1 MLTILQATDNA
12 GADFTLDNPN
22 SGSDE
27 GSFTF
32 ESDAQAFE
40 AGADNMDEFGAW
52 GKNGFANSFTD
63 AQSTYE
69 NISIGATDP
78 DVEALVP
85 TAYINGFTR
94 ADLAD

>member
-1 MLTILQATDNA
+1 MGSEKSYASDWNNILSQCDDMLTILQATDNA

-52 GKNGFANSFTD
+52 GKNGFANSFTNFIPSW
-63 AQSTYE
+63 QE
-69 NISIGATDP
+69 VRIFK
-78 DVEALVP
+78 L
-85 TAYINGFTR
+85 
-94 ADLAD
+94 